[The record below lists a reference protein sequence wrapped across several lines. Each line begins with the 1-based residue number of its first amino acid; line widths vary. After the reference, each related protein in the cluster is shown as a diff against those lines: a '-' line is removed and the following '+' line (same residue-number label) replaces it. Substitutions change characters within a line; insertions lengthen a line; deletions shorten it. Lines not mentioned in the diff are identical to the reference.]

1 MTSATKLALLTL
13 GLLLSNFA
21 IAQQFSSGEKQVPL
35 IELYTS
41 EGCSSCPPADKWM
54 STLTAHESLW
64 TGFVPVA
71 LHVDY
76 WDYIGWKDPFASRE
90 YSQRQRQIAAENR
103 ERTVYTPGVR
113 KAGDE
118 WRSWRLWGS
127 PTNDDAPVVGKL
139 KLSVNQDG
147 AFTANFDT
155 KNSNSDVQLNVA
167 VLGLGLS
174 TDVKRGENRGKTL
187 KHDFV
192 VLGLSRFSSAQAN
205 TWSGTIERPAIDA
218 GRYAIAAWVS
228 EKGKTKPVQATGGY
242 LASQIWLSEQQL
254 SSLN

>member
-1 MTSATKLALLTL
+1 MVFFQVSKNVLVVVFSLCFSYVA
-13 GLLLSNFA
+13 N
-21 IAQQFSSGEKQVPL
+21 AQQFSSGEQRVPL

-54 STLTAHESLW
+54 STLKAHEALW
-64 TGFVPVA
+64 SGFVPVA

-90 YSQRQRQIAAENR
+90 YSQRQRQIAAENN

-118 WRSWRLWGS
+118 WRTWRLWGA
-127 PTNDDAPVVGKL
+127 PTQNDGPDVGKL
-139 KLSVNQDG
+139 SLSVESDG
-147 AFTANFDT
+147 NFSADFDSVLGQE
-155 KNSNSDVQLNVA
+155 NLQLNVA

-187 KHDFV
+187 SHDFV
-192 VLGLSRFSSAQAN
+192 VLGLSRFSSAKTNQ
-205 TWSGTIERPAIDA
+205 WSGLIEQPSINA
-218 GRYAIAAWVS
+218 GRYAIAAWIS
-228 EKGKTKPVQATGGY
+228 EKGRTKPVQATGGY
-242 LASQIWLSEQQL
+242 LESGIWKSTL
-254 SSLN
+254 